1 MYFTWTNIQK
11 VMSQKSRFVTDKF
24 SDFRYIMLLFLEYDL
39 SYCPWVYDYDMLRV
53 SNIKT

>member
-24 SDFRYIMLLFLEYDL
+24 SYFRYIMLLFLEYDL
-39 SYCPWVYDYDMLRV
+39 SYCLWVYDYDMQRV